1 VVSNL
6 PFGRNVSTGGKGGGG
21 KWCTADADE
30 YRPLLTAL
38 LPVAPRHAFV
48 SGTPIAEAMR
58 AIGYEN
64 VTEVPV
70 CRFGRIFLTV
80 AMGDDS
86 QWQRGPLEPA
96 VNFTTEQATGAKATR
111 GYVRNPDPA
120 WVREAS
126 DGGSIDPTGGS
137 VATSAPRRSAKPPL
151 RIAIDTGYDQDSQ
164 RAVRSVAK
172 QLAECIGVKR
182 RALKVETLE
191 DGTDEHAKNPP
202 GSATDSRPTPTPV
215 DVDLTFA
222 GWRGVV
228 AAHAADHFNADRWS
242 EVRKD
247 PRDVED
253 IFMRGTAGEG
263 GADGGADGAEGGV
276 APAKVVYLSP
286 DAEEVL
292 EDVEPG
298 VVYVIGGI
306 VDLAARGVA
315 WSLPR
320 ANALGAC
327 ARRLPVREHLPLV
340 TNQILNID
348 TAMKVLCERYSGK
361 EWGDALRA
369 ALPRRQQGERPARF
383 NRPKRTAA
391 GDGDGDGDADAAA
404 RALQSAEM

>member
-1 VVSNL
+1 
-6 PFGRNVSTGGKGGGG
+6 
-21 KWCTADADE
+21 
-30 YRPLLTAL
+30 
-38 LPVAPRHAFV
+38 
-48 SGTPIAEAMR
+48 M
-58 AIGYEN
+58 
-64 VTEVPV
+64 
-70 CRFGRIFLTV
+70 
-80 AMGDDS
+80 
-86 QWQRGPLEPA
+86 
-96 VNFTTEQATGAKATR
+96 NFTTEQATGAKATR

-202 GSATDSRPTPTPV
+202 GPRTVATDANPGGRGSHLCRLARRRRGARGGSLQRRPMVRGAQRP
-215 DVDLTFA
+215 A
-222 GWRGVV
+222 RRRGHIHARHSWR
-228 AAHAADHFNADRWS
+228 
-242 EVRKD
+242 
-247 PRDVED
+247 
-253 IFMRGTAGEG
+253 G

-315 WSLPR
+315 WSLPK

-383 NRPKRTAA
+383 NRPKGPREMGMGMGTRMPRRGRCRAPRCDEVTRDECQFRDAKTFSPESAPPESAPAGPFDRGDRVSSPRITA
-391 GDGDGDGDADAAA
+391 DITA
-404 RALQSAEM
+404 RVWSKCGSA

>member
-1 VVSNL
+1 
-6 PFGRNVSTGGKGGGG
+6 
-21 KWCTADADE
+21 
-30 YRPLLTAL
+30 
-38 LPVAPRHAFV
+38 
-48 SGTPIAEAMR
+48 M
-58 AIGYEN
+58 
-64 VTEVPV
+64 
-70 CRFGRIFLTV
+70 
-80 AMGDDS
+80 
-86 QWQRGPLEPA
+86 
-96 VNFTTEQATGAKATR
+96 
-111 GYVRNPDPA
+111 
-120 WVREAS
+120 
-126 DGGSIDPTGGS
+126 
-137 VATSAPRRSAKPPL
+137 
-151 RIAIDTGYDQDSQ
+151 
-164 RAVRSVAK
+164 
-172 QLAECIGVKR
+172 
-182 RALKVETLE
+182 
-191 DGTDEHAKNPP
+191 
-202 GSATDSRPTPTPV
+202 

-253 IFMRGTAGEG
+253 IFMRGGDGGGDGVDGVDGPPEG
-263 GADGGADGAEGGV
+263 GA
-276 APAKVVYLSP
+276 PTAKVVYLSP

-298 VVYVIGGI
+298 TVYVIGGI

-315 WSLPR
+315 WSLPK

-383 NRPKRTAA
+383 NRPQRTA
-391 GDGDGDGDADAAA
+391 GDGDGDGDAAA